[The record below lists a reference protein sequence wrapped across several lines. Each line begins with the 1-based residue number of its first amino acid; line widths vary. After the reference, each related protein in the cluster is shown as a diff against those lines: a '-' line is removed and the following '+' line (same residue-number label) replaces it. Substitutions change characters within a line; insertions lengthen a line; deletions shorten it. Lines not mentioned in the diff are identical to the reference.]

1 MILIMI
7 QFKTDTK
14 KSAFLTILFFF
25 NHKLAFA
32 EWIIVLIVLGIL
44 LVIGIIVGLIV
55 FKRRRA
61 EQKRKK
67 IKEEEDSRFGG
78 PIGDVRLVS

>member
-1 MILIMI
+1 MSG
-7 QFKTDTK
+7 T
-14 KSAFLTILFFF
+14 
-25 NHKLAFA
+25 
-32 EWIIVLIVLGIL
+32 L

-61 EQKRKK
+61 EH
-67 IKEEEDSRFGG
+67 EEEDDGRLGG

>member
-1 MILIMI
+1 M
-7 QFKTDTK
+7 
-14 KSAFLTILFFF
+14 
-25 NHKLAFA
+25 
-32 EWIIVLIVLGIL
+32 LGTL

-61 EQKRKK
+61 EQKNKK
-67 IKEEEDSRFGG
+67 IKEEDDGRSGG